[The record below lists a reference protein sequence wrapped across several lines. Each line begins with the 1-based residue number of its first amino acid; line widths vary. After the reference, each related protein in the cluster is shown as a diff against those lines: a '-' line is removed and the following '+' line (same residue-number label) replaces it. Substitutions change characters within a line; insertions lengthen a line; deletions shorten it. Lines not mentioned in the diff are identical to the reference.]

1 MWYRSPVQM
10 LVAGKRGE
18 VFELLHWMGVQKI
31 NAGDDKYLE
40 NHWGNLIRMQD
51 IVQEDSEEIQIAFCA
66 DWFKAYYPWDKVV
79 EGVEKYCTEKELG
92 FAYGRLGEEISD
104 VDLRDN
110 GLGLYTYYSRKFDEP
125 FSNY

>member
-1 MWYRSPVQM
+1 MGYRSQVQM

-40 NHWGNLIRMQD
+40 NHWGNLIRMQVMVD
-51 IVQEDSEEIQIAFCA
+51 D
-66 DWFKAYYPWDKVV
+66 
-79 EGVEKYCTEKELG
+79 GVEKYCTEKELG
-92 FAYGRLGEEISD
+92 FAFGRLGEEISD